1 MQQYIQ
7 EPSSGCNQA
16 SQHSSQDEHVI
27 YLKVPRSGFE
37 ISNAPKLGAKSESK
51 QLKDIWQSKI

>member
-16 SQHSSQDEHVI
+16 SQHSSQDEQVI

-51 QLKDIWQSKI
+51 QLKDI